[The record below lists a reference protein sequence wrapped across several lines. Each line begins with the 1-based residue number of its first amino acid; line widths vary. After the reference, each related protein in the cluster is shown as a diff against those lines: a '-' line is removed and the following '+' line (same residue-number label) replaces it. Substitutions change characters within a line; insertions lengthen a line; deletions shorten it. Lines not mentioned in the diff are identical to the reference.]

1 MGDGFVL
8 DRPVY
13 TPREVATIYSHYV
26 RSVSYATVLQW
37 VQLFRVTDGEDGID
51 AGKTPGGHY
60 LVTAEELGRVLVKA
74 GAVRGGDS
82 ERGSHPSPPAGP
94 DAA

>member
-1 MGDGFVL
+1 MKDGFIL

-37 VQLFRVTDGEDGID
+37 VQLFRVTGGEDGIE
-51 AGKTPGGHY
+51 AGRTPGGHY
-60 LVTAEELGRVLVKA
+60 LVAAEELGRVLMKA
-74 GAVRGGDS
+74 GAVKGDDN
-82 ERGSHPSPPAGP
+82 ERGNGARPEPGP
-94 DAA
+94 DTA